1 MRHVT
6 AATPSSPARGVF
18 LTGIVLAA
26 IASTLFSAKAVV
38 IKLAYRHGVDPVTLL
53 ALRMLF
59 AAPFFAVAL
68 AWSSR
73 GRPALSGRDHARL
86 VLMGVVGYY
95 GASYFD
101 FLGLQHVSAALERL
115 ILYLYPTIVV
125 LVSVLF
131 LRRRITRQDGWAMLL
146 AYAGIIAAFW
156 HDVTVGRGNVL
167 LGSALVFGSA
177 LTYALYLVMGGELV
191 HRLGAIRLTAY
202 AILVS
207 TAAVLLQFVLVN
219 PLQALVQPAPVYWL
233 SAVNGFFCTVIPAF
247 ATMLAVE
254 RIGAGRAALVAMLGP
269 VATIVLAWMLLGEA
283 ASAGGL
289 AGTALVLAGVLLLS
303 PVANAAGATRSGSS
317 SSPAKGNR

>member
-1 MRHVT
+1 MPPVT
-6 AATPSSPARGVF
+6 AAIPKSPARGVF
-18 LTGIVLAA
+18 LTGIFLAA
-26 IASTLFSAKAVV
+26 IASALFSAKAVV

-115 ILYLYPTIVV
+115 ILYLYPTIV
-125 LVSVLF
+125 LLISVLF
-131 LRRRITRQDGWAMLL
+131 LKRRLTRNDGWAMLL
-146 AYAGIIAAFW
+146 AYTGIIAAFW

-167 LGSALVFGSA
+167 LGSALIFGSA

-207 TAAVLLQFVLVN
+207 TAAVLLQFVLQN

-254 RIGAGRAALVAMLGP
+254 RIGAGRAAMVAMLGP
-269 VATIVLAWMLLGEA
+269 VATIALGWLLLGEA
-283 ASAGGL
+283 VSAWGL
-289 AGTALVLAGVLLLS
+289 AGTALVMAGVLLLS
-303 PVANAAGATRSGSS
+303 RGAAKS
-317 SSPAKGNR
+317 

>member
-1 MRHVT
+1 MT
-6 AATPSSPARGVF
+6 AATTNATPRGIF
-18 LTGIVLAA
+18 LSGLVLAA
-26 IASTLFSAKAVV
+26 VASTLFSAKAVV

-59 AAPFFAVAL
+59 AAPFFAIAL
-68 AWSSR
+68 VWSSR
-73 GRPALSGRDHARL
+73 GRPALSKRDHARL

-125 LVSVLF
+125 LMSVLF
-131 LRRRITRQDGWAMLL
+131 LRRRFTRNDGWAMLL
-146 AYAGIIAAFW
+146 AYGGILSAFW
-156 HDVTVGRGNVL
+156 HDLAAGRGNVL
-167 LGSALVFGSA
+167 LGAALIFGSA

-207 TAAVLLQFVLVN
+207 TAAVLVQFLLLN
-219 PLQALVQPAPVYWL
+219 PLDSLLQPAPVYWL
-233 SAVNGFFCTVIPAF
+233 SAVNGLFCTVIPAF

-254 RIGAGRAALVAMLGP
+254 RIGAGRAAMVAMLGP
-269 VATIVLAWMLLGEA
+269 VATIVLAWLLLGEA
-283 ASAGGL
+283 ASAWGL

-303 PVANAAGATRSGSS
+303 R
-317 SSPAKGNR
+317 SPARPSQSAR